1 MMARVPSL
9 EYSPEGCLCQRNDGT
24 GAIFFC
30 VWKQMARKQ
39 AAKDQDK
46 FVVRLPAGMR
56 ERIKDK
62 AERAGMSMNEA
73 IVWCLE
79 REFPAPVTLEDRL
92 EELATMVSML
102 TDSKD
107 TYSGVVH
114 LIAEIEETLDAIGT
128 KGGIPADTKFSD
140 MVRERLDYWREI
152 ELDNWRDRNESPFDD
167 ANWTSV
173 EEPPEGDPFPNL
185 PDDETKQD

>member
-1 MMARVPSL
+1 MA
-9 EYSPEGCLCQRNDGT
+9 
-24 GAIFFC
+24 
-30 VWKQMARKQ
+30 KKQ

-73 IVWCLE
+73 VVWCLE

-92 EELATMVSML
+92 GELATMVSML

-114 LIAEIEETLDAIGT
+114 LIAEIEETLQGLAT
-128 KGGIPADTKFSD
+128 RGGIPADTKFRE
-140 MVRERLDYWREI
+140 MVRERLEYWREM
-152 ELDNWRDRNESPFDD
+152 EMDNWRDRNESPFH
-167 ANWTSV
+167 
-173 EEPPEGDPFPNL
+173 EEPPAVGNTDPFDDL
-185 PDDETKQD
+185 PD

>member
-1 MMARVPSL
+1 
-9 EYSPEGCLCQRNDGT
+9 
-24 GAIFFC
+24 
-30 VWKQMARKQ
+30 MARKQ